1 MHLQRSIRESQ
12 EDKSGALFDN
22 IEGEYN
28 KAVDELELKYIKIPV
43 NDLALKRY
51 RSVEFM
57 RCYEARIKYYMT
69 ANEELIKEEIQNAK
83 REEIRGSL
91 EDLVTYMEEHKDK
104 EDDDNA

>member
-1 MHLQRSIRESQ
+1 
-12 EDKSGALFDN
+12 
-22 IEGEYN
+22 
-28 KAVDELELKYIKIPV
+28 
-43 NDLALKRY
+43 
-51 RSVEFM
+51 
-57 RCYEARIKYYMT
+57 MT